1 MKKIFITLLILI
13 AGHICFAENSVQKIN
28 LSEAVNL
35 AIKNNIDFQANKLDT
50 EIAKNNIVIISSYS
64 ISDERFE
71 VVYSFDKAHSTLEG
85 GTRNDKCEKLFMVK
99 NS

>member
-50 EIAKNNIVIISSYS
+50 EIASN
-64 ISDERFE
+64 
-71 VVYSFDKAHSTLEG
+71 
-85 GTRNDKCEKLFMVK
+85 
-99 NS
+99 